1 MERDQRPLVTR
12 HGMNGGMIPG
22 IGVALAVLLAGCGG
36 NANVQ
41 ANSSNGS
48 ASGAVSFPGRTSLGT
63 LLSIVFLAGV
73 SYESDREMARSAR
86 YPHFPHLPGDLRAP
100 ELDPS
105 RRVVE
110 HDCTRPIEDWSANL
124 RCR

>member
-1 MERDQRPLVTR
+1 MGRDQGPLVTR
-12 HGMNGGMIPG
+12 RWMIAG
-22 IGVALAVLLAGCGG
+22 TAVALAALLAGCGG

-41 ANSSNGS
+41 ANSNN
-48 ASGAVSFPGRTSLGT
+48 GAVSGSVSLPGRTTLGT

-73 SYESDREMARSAR
+73 SYESDREMARSERVPYGAHSS
-86 YPHFPHLPGDLRAP
+86 YPAP
-100 ELDPS
+100 VPDLDPS

-110 HDCTRPIEDWSANL
+110 HDCTRQIEDWSANL

>member
-1 MERDQRPLVTR
+1 MNR
-12 HGMNGGMIPG
+12 GMTA
-22 IGVALAVLLAGCGG
+22 VVLAVLLAGCGG

-41 ANSSNGS
+41 ANSNNGS
-48 ASGAVSFPGRTSLGT
+48 ASGSVSFPGRSSLGT

-73 SYESDREMARSAR
+73 SYESDRADQQLSAR
-86 YPHFPHLPGDLRAP
+86 VP

>member
-1 MERDQRPLVTR
+1 
-12 HGMNGGMIPG
+12 MIAG
-22 IGVALAVLLAGCGG
+22 TAVALAALLAGCGG

-41 ANSSNGS
+41 ANSNN
-48 ASGAVSFPGRTSLGT
+48 GAVSGSVSLPGRTTLGT

-73 SYESDREMARSAR
+73 SYESDREMARSERVPYGAHSS
-86 YPHFPHLPGDLRAP
+86 YPAP
-100 ELDPS
+100 VPDLDPS

-110 HDCTRPIEDWSANL
+110 HDCTRQIEDWSANL

>member
-1 MERDQRPLVTR
+1 MGRDQRPLVARYWMTR
-12 HGMNGGMIPG
+12 M
-22 IGVALAVLLAGCGG
+22 LAMVCAALLAGCGG

-48 ASGAVSFPGRTSLGT
+48 ASGSVNFPGRGSLGA

-73 SYESDREMARSAR
+73 SHDSNREMARSGQV
-86 YPHFPHLPGDLRAP
+86 PGSSHAP

-105 RRVVE
+105 RRVME
-110 HDCTRPIEDWSANL
+110 HDCTKPIEDWSANL
-124 RCR
+124 KCR

>member
-1 MERDQRPLVTR
+1 MMR
-12 HGMNGGMIPG
+12 GF
-22 IGVALAVLLAGCGG
+22 AAVLGLLLGGCGG

-41 ANSSNGS
+41 VNSGNVSAGS
-48 ASGAVSFPGRTSLGT
+48 SVRVPGRSALGT
-63 LLSIVFLAGV
+63 LISVVFLAGV
-73 SYESDREMARSAR
+73 SYEDGRELPRSD
-86 YPHFPHLPGDLRAP
+86 PVP
-100 ELDPS
+100 EPDPS

>member
-1 MERDQRPLVTR
+1 MGCDQGSIVARR
-12 HGMNGGMIPG
+12 GMMRTT
-22 IGVALAVLLAGCGG
+22 ALALAMALCGCGG

-41 ANSSNGS
+41 VNSGSGSMVS
-48 ASGAVSFPGRTSLGT
+48 ASIPGASSVAA
-63 LLSIVFLAGV
+63 LLSAIFLAGI
-73 SYESDREMARSAR
+73 SYESDRDAARLAP
-86 YPHFPHLPGDLRAP
+86 YPGSLREP
-100 ELDPS
+100 EPDPT

>member
-1 MERDQRPLVTR
+1 MMR
-12 HGMNGGMIPG
+12 GCA
-22 IGVALAVLLAGCGG
+22 VALVLLLAGCGG

-41 ANSSNGS
+41 ANSSNGA
-48 ASGAVSFPGRTSLGT
+48 ASGAVGFPGRASLGT
-63 LLSIVFLAGV
+63 LLSIVFLVGV
-73 SYESDREMARSAR
+73 SYDSDREMERTAR
-86 YPHFPHLPGDLRAP
+86 FPGGLHAP

-110 HDCTRPIEDWSANL
+110 HDCTRPIEDSSANL